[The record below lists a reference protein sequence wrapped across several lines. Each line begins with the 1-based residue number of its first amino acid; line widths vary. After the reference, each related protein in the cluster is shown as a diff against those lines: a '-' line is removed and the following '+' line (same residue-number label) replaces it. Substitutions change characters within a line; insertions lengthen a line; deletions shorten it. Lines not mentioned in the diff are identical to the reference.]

1 MKTIK
6 LRAVDI
12 LNKEFQVDYQGYDPN
27 EVDMFLDMIA
37 TDYRVFEGITNDF
50 NKEIKYL
57 RQQINDLQDKND
69 VLRAQLDE
77 TKAQKARLEE
87 EGFSKA
93 DLIKRIHNL
102 EGKINND

>member
-6 LRAVDI
+6 LRATEI
-12 LNKEFQVDYQGYDPN
+12 INKEFQVDYQGYDPN
-27 EVDMFLDMIA
+27 EVDTFLDMVA
-37 TDYRVFEGITNDF
+37 TDYRVFEEITNDF

-57 RQQINDLQDKND
+57 SQQLNDLQDKND

-77 TKAQKARLEE
+77 TKAQKTRLEE

>member
-1 MKTIK
+1 MKAIK
-6 LRAVDI
+6 LRATDI
-12 LNKEFQVDYQGYDPN
+12 INKEFKVDYQGYDPN
-27 EVDMFLDMIA
+27 DVDMFLDMIA
-37 TDYRVFEGITNDF
+37 IDYRIFEYITNDF

-57 RQQINDLQDKND
+57 RQQLNELQDKND

-77 TKAQKARLEE
+77 TKVQKARLEE
-87 EGFSKA
+87 EGYSKA

>member
-6 LRAVDI
+6 LRATDI
-12 LNKEFQVDYQGYDPN
+12 INKEFQVDYRGYDPN
-27 EVDMFLDMIA
+27 EVDTFLDIVA
-37 TDYRVFEGITNDF
+37 TDYRFFEGITNDF

-57 RQQINDLQDKND
+57 RQQLNDLQDKND

-87 EGFSKA
+87 EVFFKSGFNKA
-93 DLIKRIHNL
+93 DS
-102 EGKINND
+102 